1 MTAAPTPAITPPP
14 AVPAPDATS
23 GAPILVLQMQRMGDL
38 VLTFPLL
45 AWLRAE
51 HPRRPLWV
59 VGEEKFFQGL
69 MPIGPEA
76 VFFPYAAAHRLR
88 QHRYHLV
95 INLSHRPEAAALA
108 GQLRADAHFGPCQT
122 GEGTGKGAG
131 PGTGAGG
138 GRTTYVHGRW
148 QLYRTSLVHNNRHNQ
163 FHWAD
168 LNALDCIPP
177 TRLRSTDWPAPQ
189 HQGRDPQ
196 RVGLFLGAS
205 EPEKHPGAPFWATLA
220 RDLLRRGLKPVLLGG
235 PAEAALGADVA
246 RRASTPALNLCGRFT
261 LPELVAFT
269 RSLRLLV
276 TPDTGPMHVAAWTQT
291 PTLNLSMGPV
301 NAWETA
307 PFPPGHHVLRATI
320 SCVGCWRCT
329 QPSVLCRDRFDPV
342 RVASLVHALLREQD
356 AAPALPPASTSS
368 SGDGAETFA
377 PASRLARLRLP
388 GLELLRTG
396 RDALGLFDLVP
407 LSSPGAGPEAAPRRL
422 FGLFW
427 KPFWAWRL
435 GLHGEAAAH
444 RAWADLAAA
453 SPRLAE
459 ALRRALSGLG
469 RDLARALCGL
479 GSGQATLPPD
489 FWHRHPPMLRPLT
502 GYLHMAVQN
511 ADATPAA
518 WAEALELVE
527 ALASLTA

>member
-1 MTAAPTPAITPPP
+1 MTTAPTP
-14 AVPAPDATS
+14 PAPATTPVNAQADKAPD
-23 GAPILVLQMQRMGDL
+23 APILVLQMQRMGDL

-59 VGEEKFFQGL
+59 VGEETFFKGL

-76 VFFPYAAAHRLR
+76 VFFPYDAANRLR
-88 QHRYHLV
+88 QNRYHLV
-95 INLSHRPEAAALA
+95 VNLSHRTEAAALA
-108 GQLRADAHFGPCQT
+108 GQLHADAHFGPYLA
-122 GEGTGKGAG
+122 GGGTGKGAD
-131 PGTGAGG
+131 
-138 GRTTYVHGRW
+138 RTTYVHGRW
-148 QLYRTSLVHNNRHNQ
+148 QLYRTSLVHNNRHNL

-168 LNALDCIPP
+168 LNALDCVPARRI
-177 TRLRSTDWPAPQ
+177 RGTDWPAPQ

-205 EPEKHPGAPFWATLA
+205 EPKKRPNAPFWAALA

-246 RRASTPALNLCGRFT
+246 RRANTPALNLCGRFT

-329 QPSVLCRDRFDPV
+329 QPSVLCRDRFDPA
-342 RVASLVHALLREQD
+342 RVSSLVQALLREQD
-356 AAPALPPASTSS
+356 AAAPAL
-368 SGDGAETFA
+368 DGANGA
-377 PASRLARLRLP
+377 SAASRLSRLRLP

-396 RDALGLFDLVP
+396 RDALGLFDLVQLTDP
-407 LSSPGAGPEAAPRRL
+407 VGGQQAVPRRL
-422 FGLFW
+422 FGQFW
-427 KPFWAWRL
+427 KAFWAWRL
-435 GLHGEAAAH
+435 GLHGEATAR
-444 RAWADLAAA
+444 RAWVDLAAA

-459 ALRRALSGLG
+459 ALRRGLSGLG
-469 RDLARALCGL
+469 RDLARALRGL

-489 FWHRHPPMLRPLT
+489 FWHCHPPMLRPLT
-502 GYLHMAVQN
+502 GYLHMSVQN
-511 ADATPAA
+511 ANATPAA
-518 WAEALELVE
+518 WAEALALVE
-527 ALASLTA
+527 ALAALTA